1 VHVVFDAVAV
11 RPGSSAVILEGLIA
25 GWLRSYPADTLTVLV
40 PDEPGMRIPDG
51 VAVHRVSSGG
61 GTLGN
66 LWSRTVGVRRAARAL
81 GADAVLSGVT
91 ASGLLG
97 TSCRHGVVL
106 TDLRHEVLPE
116 QFSSGRR
123 LARRVS
129 YALSFR
135 QADAIFCISGRT
147 RDDLVA
153 RHPGTG
159 ARAIVASLGADHVDG
174 WPSKPAVTSPYAVAF
189 GRFANKNADAVLEA
203 WAEFCRTDEAWT
215 LRLVGMSEDDRVRA
229 GERVAALG
237 IAGRVVLMP
246 WLDDEQFAESFVGAS
261 LIVFPSEFEG
271 FGLPAVEAMRLGI
284 PLVVSADPALAE
296 VTGGHAVIATD
307 LRPLQLAD
315 SMRQAVA
322 SSAEEL
328 ADARAWVEQFSWGAM
343 AGVVRD
349 ALRGTSAASPAL

>member
-25 GWLRSYPADTLTVLV
+25 GWLRDYPADTLTVLV
-40 PDEPGMRIPDG
+40 PDEPGLRIPEG
-51 VAVHRVSSGG
+51 VAVHRVPSGG
-61 GTLGN
+61 ALGSIR
-66 LWSRTVGVRRAARAL
+66 SRTVGVRRAAREL

-97 TSCRHGVVL
+97 TACRHGVVL
-106 TDLRHEVLPE
+106 TDLRHEILPE
-116 QFSSGRR
+116 QFSAGRR
-123 LARRVS
+123 LARRLS
-129 YALSFR
+129 YGVSFR

-153 RHPGTG
+153 GHRGV
-159 ARAIVASLGADHVDG
+159 ADRAIVASLGADHVDS
-174 WPSKPAVTSPYAVAF
+174 WPPRTAGATPYAVAF

-203 WAEFCRTDEAWT
+203 WAEFCRTDDAWT
-215 LRLVGMSEDDRVRA
+215 LRLVGMSEGDRVRA

-237 IAGRVVLMP
+237 IADRVVLMP

-284 PLVVSADPALAE
+284 PLVVSADSALAE
-296 VTGGHAVIATD
+296 VTGGHAVVATD
-307 LRPLQLAD
+307 L
-315 SMRQAVA
+315 
-322 SSAEEL
+322 
-328 ADARAWVEQFSWGAM
+328 
-343 AGVVRD
+343 
-349 ALRGTSAASPAL
+349 SP

>member
-1 VHVVFDAVAV
+1 MHVVFDAVAV

-25 GWLRSYPADTLTVLV
+25 GWRRRYPADNLTVLV
-40 PDEPGMRIPDG
+40 PHEPGIRVLDG
-51 VAVHRVSSGG
+51 VAVHRMPSGG
-61 GTLGN
+61 GAVG
-66 LWSRTVGVRRAARAL
+66 LWTRTVGVRRAAREL

-97 TSCRHGVVL
+97 TPCTHGVVL
-106 TDLRHEVLPE
+106 TDLRHEILPE

-123 LARRVS
+123 LARRLS
-129 YALSFR
+129 YGVSFR

-153 RHPGTG
+153 CYPEAGP
-159 ARAIVASLGADHVDG
+159 RAIIASLGANHVDD
-174 WPSKPAVTSPYAVAF
+174 WPPRSAGHAPYAVAF

-203 WAEFCRTDEAWT
+203 WAEFCRADADWT
-215 LRLVGMSEDDRVRA
+215 LRLVGMSEDDRIRA
-229 GERVAALG
+229 GERIAALG
-237 IAGRVVLMP
+237 IADRVVLMP
-246 WLDDEQFAESFVGAS
+246 WLSDEQFAQSFVSAS

-284 PLVVSADPALAE
+284 PLVVSTDPALGE

-307 LRPLQLAD
+307 LTPLELAA

-322 SSAEEL
+322 RSAEEL
-328 ADARAWVEQFSWGAM
+328 TAAQAWAERFSWEGM
-343 AGVVRD
+343 AGVVRE
-349 ALRGTSAASPAL
+349 ALAAPPA

>member
-25 GWLRSYPADTLTVLV
+25 GWRRRYPADNLTVLM
-40 PDEPGMRIPDG
+40 PDEPGMRVLDG
-51 VAVHRVSSGG
+51 VAVHHMPTGG
-61 GTLGN
+61 GAVG
-66 LWSRTVGVRRAARAL
+66 LWTRTVGVRRAAREL

-97 TSCRHGVVL
+97 TACRHGIVL
-106 TDLRHEVLPE
+106 TDLRHEILPE
-116 QFSSGRR
+116 QFSAGRR
-123 LARRVS
+123 LARRLS
-129 YALSFR
+129 YGVSFR

-153 RHPGTG
+153 RHPEAGP
-159 ARAIVASLGADHVDG
+159 RAIVASLGADHVDD
-174 WPSKPAVTSPYAVAF
+174 WPARSTGEAPYAVAF

-203 WAEFCRTDEAWT
+203 WAEFSRADAAWT
-215 LRLVGMSEDDRVRA
+215 LRLVGMSEDDRIRA
-229 GERVAALG
+229 GERIAALG
-237 IAGRVVLMP
+237 IADRVVLMP
-246 WLDDEQFAESFVGAS
+246 WLSDEQFAQSFVSAS

-284 PLVVSADPALAE
+284 PLVVSADPALGE

-307 LRPLQLAD
+307 LTSRGLAA

-322 SSAEEL
+322 RSAEEL
-328 ADARAWVEQFSWGAM
+328 AAAQAWAERFSWEGM
-343 AGVVRD
+343 ARVVRE
-349 ALRGTSAASPAL
+349 ALAAPPA

>member
-1 VHVVFDAVAV
+1 M
-11 RPGSSAVILEGLIA
+11 SCSAVILEGLIA
-25 GWLRSYPADTLTVLV
+25 GWLRSYPADVLTVLV
-40 PDEPGMRIPDG
+40 PDEPGMRILDG
-51 VAVHRVSSGG
+51 VAVHRVPSGG
-61 GTLGN
+61 GAFGN
-66 LWSRTVGVRRAARAL
+66 LWARTVGVRRAAREL

-97 TSCRHGVVL
+97 TPCTHGVVL
-106 TDLRHEVLPE
+106 TDLRHELLPD
-116 QFSSGRR
+116 QFSAGRR
-123 LARRVS
+123 LARRLS
-129 YALSFR
+129 YGVSFR

-153 RHPGTG
+153 RHPEVGP
-159 ARAIVASLGADHVDG
+159 RAIVASLGADHVDD
-174 WPSKPAVTSPYAVAF
+174 WPPRSAGEFPYAVAF
-189 GRFANKNADAVLEA
+189 GRFANKNADAVLDA
-203 WAEFCRTDEAWT
+203 WAEFCRTDDAWT
-215 LRLVGMSEDDRVRA
+215 LRLVGMSEDDRIRA

-237 IAGRVVLMP
+237 ITDRVALMP
-246 WLDDEQFAESFVGAS
+246 WLDDEQFAESFVSAS

-307 LRPLQLAD
+307 LAPHSLAA

-322 SSAEEL
+322 SSADEL
-328 ADARAWVEQFSWGAM
+328 AAAQMWAERFSWGAM

-349 ALRGTSAASPAL
+349 ALVAPPA

>member
-1 VHVVFDAVAV
+1 MHVVFDAVAV

-25 GWLRSYPADTLTVLV
+25 GWRRRYPADNLTVLV
-40 PDEPGMRIPDG
+40 PDEPGMRVLDG
-51 VAVHRVSSGG
+51 VAVHHMPTGG
-61 GTLGN
+61 GAVG
-66 LWSRTVGVRRAARAL
+66 LWTRTVGVRRAAREL

-97 TSCRHGVVL
+97 TACTHGVVL
-106 TDLRHEVLPE
+106 TDLRHEILPE
-116 QFSSGRR
+116 QFSAGRR
-123 LARRVS
+123 LARRLS
-129 YALSFR
+129 YGVSFR

-153 RHPGTG
+153 RHPEVG
-159 ARAIVASLGADHVDG
+159 ARAIVASLGADHVDN
-174 WPSKPAVTSPYAVAF
+174 WPPRSAGEAAYAVAF

-203 WAEFCRTDEAWT
+203 WAEFCRTDAAWT
-215 LRLVGMSEDDRVRA
+215 LRLVGMSEDDRIRA
-229 GERVAALG
+229 GERIAALG
-237 IAGRVVLMP
+237 IADRVVLMP
-246 WLDDEQFAESFVGAS
+246 WLSDEQFAQSFVSAS

-284 PLVVSADPALAE
+284 PLVVSADPALEE

-307 LRPLQLAD
+307 LTPRALAA

-322 SSAEEL
+322 RSGEEL
-328 ADARAWVEQFSWGAM
+328 AAAQAWAERFSWGAM

-349 ALRGTSAASPAL
+349 ALRGT

>member
-25 GWLRSYPADTLTVLV
+25 GWLRTYPTDTLTVLV

-51 VAVHRVSSGG
+51 VAIHRVPSGG
-61 GTLGN
+61 GAFGSL
-66 LWSRTVGVRRAARAL
+66 LSRTTGVRRAAREL

-97 TSCRHGVVL
+97 TRCRHGVVL
-106 TDLRHEVLPE
+106 TDLRHEILPD
-116 QFSSGRR
+116 QFSTGRR
-123 LARRVS
+123 LARRLS
-129 YALSFR
+129 YGLSFR
-135 QADAIFCISGRT
+135 RTDAILCISGRT

-153 RHPGTG
+153 RYPKVRD
-159 ARAIVASLGADHVDG
+159 RAIVALLGADHVDA
-174 WPSKPAVTSPYAVAF
+174 WPPRPAGTSPYAVAF

-203 WAEFCRTDEAWT
+203 WAEFCRTDDRWT

-237 IAGRVVLMP
+237 IADRVALMP

-284 PLVVSADPALAE
+284 PLVVSVDPALAE
-296 VTGGHAVIATD
+296 VTGGHAIIATD
-307 LRPLQLAD
+307 LTPAKLAD

-322 SSAEEL
+322 SSAEQL
-328 ADARAWVEQFSWGAM
+328 AAAQVWTERFSWGAM
-343 AGVVRD
+343 AGVVRE
-349 ALRGTSAASPAL
+349 ALSGTSADSPAL

>member
-1 VHVVFDAVAV
+1 M
-11 RPGSSAVILEGLIA
+11 
-25 GWLRSYPADTLTVLV
+25 LV
-40 PDEPGMRIPDG
+40 PDEPGMRILDG
-51 VAVHRVSSGG
+51 VAVHRMPSGG
-61 GTLGN
+61 GAFGN
-66 LWSRTVGVRRAARAL
+66 LWTRTVGVRRAAREL

-97 TSCRHGVVL
+97 TSCTHGVVL

-116 QFSSGRR
+116 QFSAGRR
-123 LARRVS
+123 LARRLS
-129 YALSFR
+129 YGVSFR

-153 RHPGTG
+153 RHPEVGP
-159 ARAIVASLGADHVDG
+159 RAIVASLGADHVDA
-174 WPSKPAVTSPYAVAF
+174 WPPRSAGESPYAVAF

-203 WAEFCRTDEAWT
+203 WAEFCRTDDAWT
-215 LRLVGMSEDDRVRA
+215 LRLVGMSEDDRLRA
-229 GERVAALG
+229 GERIAALG
-237 IAGRVVLMP
+237 IADRVALMP
-246 WLDDEQFAESFVGAS
+246 WLDDEQFAQSFVSAS

-284 PLVVSADPALAE
+284 PLVVSADPALGE

-307 LRPLQLAD
+307 LTPLGLAT

-328 ADARAWVEQFSWGAM
+328 AAAQAWAERFSWEGM

-349 ALRGTSAASPAL
+349 ALAAPPA